1 MLLTGNECGAETDI
15 GTPTAAAVVELL
27 LKVTVWVRDWVV
39 VLVMVLVRSV
49 DEATAGMPTVETW
62 EAVDWMV
69 MVSSGVTMA
78 TGVIAVEE
86 VQLLQDTVIVLTM
99 VGIAEVD
106 VATGATT
113 VETELDVLH
122 GRVTVA

>member
-1 MLLTGNECGAETDI
+1 M
-15 GTPTAAAVVELL
+15 VELL

-49 DEATAGMPTVETW
+49 DEATAGTPTVETW